1 MTRHPCISGLLKFSA
16 LAAAVAFLCF
26 SPGVALAAP
35 PAGNGSPGDAT
46 AQAADEP
53 SQGVG
58 SRAWA
63 SLLAARLYAQV
74 ALEADEL
81 AKAYERDL
89 ERIGW
94 YRLLNAERLRADPD
108 LSRGR
113 VIAVEAAALADQYRE
128 RSLAML
134 SRGEERIKELTG
146 DEAAQKRLLAAFG
159 RHEAEA
165 RADVAE
171 GWRLE
176 AKVLDAFAAVVDF
189 LAETRGRWTIPEKT
203 LTFARGE
210 DLNRYRSLL
219 DDANRATQAQD
230 AFQSQIRSKA
240 WQAFLEA
247 LK

>member
-1 MTRHPCISGLLKFSA
+1 
-16 LAAAVAFLCF
+16 
-26 SPGVALAAP
+26 
-35 PAGNGSPGDAT
+35 
-46 AQAADEP
+46 
-53 SQGVG
+53 
-58 SRAWA
+58 
-63 SLLAARLYAQV
+63 
-74 ALEADEL
+74 
-81 AKAYERDL
+81 
-89 ERIGW
+89 
-94 YRLLNAERLRADPD
+94 
-108 LSRGR
+108 
-113 VIAVEAAALADQYRE
+113 
-128 RSLAML
+128 ML

-203 LTFARGE
+203 LTFARSE

-219 DDANRATQAQD
+219 DDANRAMQAQE